1 MLELD
6 STPPA
11 SQSTPAPASRA
22 RVDRYARWT
31 GLAVGV
37 LASSRLLPLA
47 DGEGPLYAIPVFGLC
62 AVAGVLLGDT
72 LTAPRRGTVRT
83 AGLTPRRVR
92 DYVPPRMT
100 WLLLGLATALVALLT
115 VAAAVASPDDLGRAG
130 RALTATCQGMTHM
143 STPWPGLYYGIPIL
157 ATLAVSTAACGWS
170 LRRIATR
177 PGDEQS
183 RRDRTLAIVAVWGLV
198 VSTSMFGAAS
208 TASGAL
214 MSTTC
219 DGTLGS
225 AANWLV
231 WPLGLIALVTGPW
244 CLFTILSPRAT
255 WRAPGAAGAAASG
268 VGSGATSAAASGAE
282 SGTESRTERR

>member
-6 STPPA
+6 STP
-11 SQSTPAPASRA
+11 PASRA

-31 GLAVGV
+31 GLAIGV
-37 LASSRLLPLA
+37 LASSRLLPLV
-47 DGEGPLYAIPVFGLC
+47 DGKGPLYAIPVFGLC
-62 AVAGVLLGDT
+62 AVAGVLLGDA
-72 LTAPRRGTVRT
+72 LTAPRPGTVRT

-92 DYVPPRMT
+92 DHVPPRMT
-100 WLLLGLATALVALLT
+100 WLLLGLAAALVALLT

-130 RALTATCQGMTHM
+130 RALTVTCQGMTHM

-157 ATLAVSTAACGWS
+157 ATLAISTAACGWS

-183 RRDRTLAIVAVWGLV
+183 RRDRTLAIVAAWGLV

-208 TASGAL
+208 TVSGAL

-219 DGTLGS
+219 DGTLGT

-231 WPLGLIALVTGPW
+231 WPLGLITLVTGPW

-255 WRAPGAAGAAASG
+255 WRAPGAGASGVPSGATSAATSG

-282 SGTESRTERR
+282 SGTGRR